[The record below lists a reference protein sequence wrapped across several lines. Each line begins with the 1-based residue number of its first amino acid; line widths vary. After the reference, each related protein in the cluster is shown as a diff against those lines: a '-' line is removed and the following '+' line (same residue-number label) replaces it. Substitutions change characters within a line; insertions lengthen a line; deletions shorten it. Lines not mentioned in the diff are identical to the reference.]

1 MDGTQTQNPY
11 LSGNFAPVADE
22 SEFELKVE
30 GQIPADLAGAF
41 YRNGPNPQ
49 FPPRGQHHWFFGD
62 GMVHAVFVEDG
73 KARYRNRYA
82 RTPKWLAE
90 HRAGRA
96 LVSIDPR
103 EADPEAAGIDGG
115 VANTN
120 IVWHGGKLLA
130 LEEGH
135 EPLELDPMTLETR
148 GYVEAYHGRTT
159 AHPKMDPETGEMVWF
174 GYSVGPM
181 PFSSGM
187 SYGVTAADGTV
198 TRRDDF
204 QAPYSSMVHDF
215 LVTRNHVLF
224 PVLPLTGSLERAM
237 RGAPPFAWEPE
248 KASFVGVMRRDASV
262 DTIRWF
268 QTDPCYVFHPM
279 NAWEEGSRIIADV
292 MEYPVAPLFPLADG
306 SSPMERPYARLTR
319 WTFDLSDDSNSFRRE
334 PIDDM
339 AGEFPRFDERHA
351 GLAYRHGWFAATRR
365 PGSTSFDSLAHID
378 LASGARKAWEL
389 PPGDFTGEPVFVP
402 RKAGAAEGDGWLVAL
417 VYRGDEDQSD
427 FVVLDAQDVTAGPI
441 ASARIPRRVPFGFH
455 GNWKPA

>member
-11 LSGNFAPVADE
+11 LSGNYAPVADE
-22 SEFELKVE
+22 SDFELKVQGE
-30 GQIPADLAGAF
+30 IPAGLAGAF

-49 FPPRGQHHWFFGD
+49 FPPRGNHHWFFGD

-82 RTPKWLAE
+82 RTPKWLVE
-90 HRAGRA
+90 HNAGRA
-96 LVSIDPR
+96 LFSIDPR
-103 EADPEAAGIDGG
+103 EADPEVAGLDGG

-135 EPLELDPMTLETR
+135 APLELDPQTLDTR
-148 GYVEAYHGRTT
+148 GYVEAYRGRTT

-187 SYGVTAADGTV
+187 SYGVTAKDGTV

-215 LVTRNHVLF
+215 LVTRSHVLF
-224 PVLPLTGSLERAM
+224 PILPLTGSLERAM

-248 KASFVGVMRRDASV
+248 KGSYVGVMKRDATV

-268 QTDPCYVFHPM
+268 KTDPCYVFHPM
-279 NAWEEGSRIIADV
+279 NAWEEGSKIFADV

-306 SSPMERPYARLTR
+306 SVPTDRPYARMTR
-319 WTFDLSDDSNSFRRE
+319 WTFDLSDPSDSFKRE
-334 PIDDM
+334 AIDDA

-351 GLAYRHGWFAATRR
+351 GLGYRHGWFAASRR
-365 PGSTSFDSLAHID
+365 PGSTSFDSIAHLD
-378 LASGARKAWEL
+378 LAKGSRKAWEL
-389 PPGDFTGEPVFVP
+389 PAGDFVGEPVFVP
-402 RKAGAAEGDGWLVAL
+402 RKVGADEGDGWLVAL
-417 VYRGDEDQSD
+417 VYRGGDDQSD
-427 FVVLDAQDVTAGPI
+427 FVVLDAQDVAAGPI

-455 GNWKPA
+455 GNWRPA

>member
-22 SEFELKVE
+22 SEFQLKVQGE
-30 GQIPADLAGAF
+30 IPADLAGAF

-82 RTPKWLAE
+82 RTPKWQAE
-90 HRAGRA
+90 HPAGRA
-96 LVSIDPR
+96 LFSIDPR
-103 EADPEAAGIDGG
+103 ETDPEAAGLDGG

-135 EPLELDPMTLETR
+135 APLELDPLTLETR
-148 GYVEAYHGRTT
+148 GYVGAYRGRTT

-174 GYSVGPM
+174 GYSVGSM
-181 PFSSGM
+181 PFSTGM

-224 PVLPLTGSLERAM
+224 P
-237 RGAPPFAWEPE
+237 
-248 KASFVGVMRRDASV
+248 
-262 DTIRWF
+262 I
-268 QTDPCYVFHPM
+268 
-279 NAWEEGSRIIADV
+279 
-292 MEYPVAPLFPLADG
+292 
-306 SSPMERPYARLTR
+306 
-319 WTFDLSDDSNSFRRE
+319 
-334 PIDDM
+334 
-339 AGEFPRFDERHA
+339 
-351 GLAYRHGWFAATRR
+351 
-365 PGSTSFDSLAHID
+365 
-378 LASGARKAWEL
+378 
-389 PPGDFTGEPVFVP
+389 
-402 RKAGAAEGDGWLVAL
+402 
-417 VYRGDEDQSD
+417 
-427 FVVLDAQDVTAGPI
+427 
-441 ASARIPRRVPFGFH
+441 
-455 GNWKPA
+455 